1 MAGNVETIVRADRTD
16 RTPPRRLPPECR
28 DRAPAEDI
36 LPRPVA
42 ESLAI
47 MLKALA
53 DPARLQILYLIRGSA
68 TDELC
73 VCELVEPLELSQPTV
88 SHHLRILFESGLLL
102 RERRGAW
109 SYYRLAPGVA
119 ETVDGLLSGVVS
131 AALAVAP
138 DAVG

>member
-1 MAGNVETIVRADRTD
+1 MAVDAEPVSRTGRAGPGT
-16 RTPPRRLPPECR
+16 LPPECR
-28 DRAPAEDI
+28 DRVSADAL

-42 ESLAI
+42 ESIAT
-47 MLKALA
+47 MLKAVA

-68 TDELC
+68 TEELC
-73 VCELVEPLELSQPTV
+73 VCELTGPLQLSQPTV
-88 SHHLRILFESGLLL
+88 SHHLRILFDAGLLQ

-109 SYYRLAPGVA
+109 SYYRLAAGVA

-138 DAVG
+138 DAAG